1 MGLFGKKKQDEKL
14 ASLEGDGTF
23 SMHAVGESFYKDDI
37 AALLRSATREEQ
49 EACRV
54 EKMAVLMPEPTNQY
68 DARAIAIIIDGRKVG
83 HVPTSDL
90 DIIHEVVE
98 KVREV
103 GYTYPAVKAA
113 LTWAAWEPTVVG
125 VFYDLKYTQ
134 SDGSA
139 VEYPRPTD
147 RPKGTPHELRWG
159 TTVTLTDV
167 DEALVEQ
174 IRASVPRQ
182 PQVGHVV
189 NVALQM
195 DSKGDIWAYLEGG
208 APFGR
213 LAPGMAGMYREQ
225 FRKLASRGQFGTTV
239 AYVKWKGAKSS
250 HGVALNLA
258 KDGIL

>member
-1 MGLFGKKKQDEKL
+1 MGIFGKKKQDTKL
-14 ASLEGDGTF
+14 APLEGDGTF

-37 AALLRSATREEQ
+37 AALVRSATREERD
-49 EACRV
+49 ACRV
-54 EKMAVLMPEPTNQY
+54 EKLAVLMPEPTNQY

-83 HVPTSDL
+83 HVPKSDL
-90 DIIHEVVE
+90 DIVHEVVE
-98 KVREV
+98 SVQEM

-113 LTWAAWEPTVVG
+113 LSWAEWNPTVVG

-147 RPKGTPHELRWG
+147 RPKGTPHPLRWG
-159 TTVTLTDV
+159 TTVALTDV

-174 IRASVPRQ
+174 VRASEPRQ

-189 NVALQM
+189 PVALQM
-195 DSKGDIWAYLEGG
+195 DSKGDIWAYLTGG
-208 APFGR
+208 FPLGR
-213 LAPGMAGMYREQ
+213 LDPGMAGMYREQ
-225 FRKLASRGQFGTTV
+225 FRTLASRGQFGTTD

-250 HGVALNLA
+250 HAVALNLA